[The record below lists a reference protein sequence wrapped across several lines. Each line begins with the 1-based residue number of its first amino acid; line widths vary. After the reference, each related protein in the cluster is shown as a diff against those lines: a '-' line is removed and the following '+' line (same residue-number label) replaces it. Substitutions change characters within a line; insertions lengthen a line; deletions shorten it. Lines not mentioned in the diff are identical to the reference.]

1 MSWDTRPRKPSGTK
15 NKYRNYNLTP
25 FAIETHGRLGL
36 DALGFLS
43 MVTQHTTEA
52 DPQTAYHRALQRIS
66 TTLQM
71 HNANTIIHHYSA
83 HTGDQDVEMR
93 P

>member
-1 MSWDTRPRKPSGTK
+1 MRDTQPRKPSDIK

-36 DALGFLS
+36 DTLGFLS
-43 MVTQHTTEA
+43 MNTQHHTET
-52 DPQTAYHRALQRIS
+52 DPQAAYHRALQRIS

-71 HNANTIIHHYSA
+71 HNANTIIHHYST
-83 HTGDQDVEMR
+83 HTGDEDVEM
-93 P
+93 